1 VATEPNRVHAVEA
14 PPGVSTVPPAAVHV
28 RFRGVSKRFGGVE
41 ALKPIDLDVERG
53 RVLGIVGD
61 NGAGKSTL
69 IKVLT
74 GVHPAD
80 TGTIEIDGRVVRI
93 DHPDVA
99 KANGIETIYQDLAL
113 VPTFDLGSNFF
124 LGRELHKRW
133 LGFIPVLDIERM
145 RREALAVVGER
156 VGLEIRNPYSPAAV
170 MSGGQRQ
177 AVAIG
182 RALYAEAKLVIM
194 DEPTAALGVE
204 EQEKVLAIIDRLKSQ
219 GVTVIVISHNL
230 EHVFQVCDRIVVM
243 HNGHLLAERA
253 TAATTRAEIVG
264 LIMGSDIRPSI

>member
-1 VATEPNRVHAVEA
+1 MATEPTRARVSEA
-14 PPGVSTVPPAAVHV
+14 PLGASDTPHV

-41 ALKPIDLDVERG
+41 ALKPIDLDVRRG
-53 RVLGIVGD
+53 EVLAVVGD

-74 GVHPAD
+74 GVHAAD
-80 TGTIEIDGRVVRI
+80 SGTIEIDGQVVKV
-93 DHPDVA
+93 DHPDIA
-99 KANGIETIYQDLAL
+99 KAHGIETIYQDLAL
-113 VPTFDLGSNFF
+113 VPTFDLGANFF
-124 LGRELHKRW
+124 LGRELYKRV
-133 LGFIPVLDIERM
+133 LGVFPVLDVERM
-145 RREALAVVGER
+145 RDEARAVVENR
-156 VGLEIRNPYSPAAV
+156 VGLAITNPYTPAAV

-204 EQEKVLAIIDRLKSQ
+204 EQEKVLAIVDRLKAQ

-230 EHVFQVCDRIVVM
+230 EHVFRVCDRIVVM
-243 HNGHLLAERA
+243 HNGHKLAERDRA
-253 TAATTRAEIVG
+253 TSTKAEIVG
-264 LIMGSDIRPSI
+264 LIMGSDIRQEV

>member
-1 VATEPNRVHAVEA
+1 MATEPTRARVSEA
-14 PPGVSTVPPAAVHV
+14 PSGAFDTPHV

-41 ALKPIDLDVERG
+41 ALKPIDLDVRRG
-53 RVLGIVGD
+53 EVLAVVGD

-80 TGTIEIDGRVVRI
+80 AGTIEIDGQVVKV

-99 KANGIETIYQDLAL
+99 KAHGIETIYQDLAL
-113 VPTFDLGSNFF
+113 VPTFDLGTNFF
-124 LGRELHKRW
+124 LGRELYTRV
-133 LGFIPVLDIERM
+133 LGVLPVLDVDRM
-145 RREALAVVGER
+145 REEARAFVENR
-156 VGLEIRNPYSPAAV
+156 VGLAITNPYTPAAV

-182 RALYAEAKLVIM
+182 RALYVEAKLVIM

-204 EQEKVLAIIDRLKSQ
+204 EQEKVLAIVDRLKAQ

-230 EHVFQVCDRIVVM
+230 EHVFRVCDRIVVM
-243 HNGHLLAERA
+243 HNGHKLAERDRA
-253 TAATTRAEIVG
+253 TSTKAEIVG
-264 LIMGSDIRPSI
+264 LIMGSDIRQQA

>member
-1 VATEPNRVHAVEA
+1 MQADYRVEL
-14 PPGVSTVPPAAVHV
+14 
-28 RFRGVSKRFGGVE
+28 RNVSKSFGEVE
-41 ALKPIDLDVERG
+41 ALRNVDFRLG
-53 RVLGIVGD
+53 RNEVVGLLGD

-80 TGTIEIDGRVVRI
+80 SGTIEIDGHAVKV

-99 KANGIETIYQDLAL
+99 KAHGIETIYQDLAL
-113 VPTFDLGSNFF
+113 VPTFDLGTNFF
-124 LGRELHKRW
+124 LGRELRKR
-133 LGFIPVLDIERM
+133 LFGVIPVLDVARM
-145 RREALAVVGER
+145 RREAIAVIQDR
-156 VGLEIRNPYSPAAV
+156 VGLAIHNPYTPAAV

-182 RALYAEAKLVIM
+182 RALYAEAELVIM

-204 EQEKVLAIIDRLKSQ
+204 EQEKVLAIVDRLKAQ

-230 EHVFQVCDRIVVM
+230 EHVFRVCDRIVVM
-243 HNGHLLAERA
+243 HNGYKLAERERA
-253 TAATTRAEIVG
+253 TSTKAEIVG
-264 LIMGSDIRPSI
+264 LIMGSDIRQEA

>member
-1 VATEPNRVHAVEA
+1 MAGDGTPVVELRDIVKTFGRVVALS
-14 PPGVSTVPPAAVHV
+14 GVSMSV
-28 RFRGVSKRFGGVE
+28 RAGEVMC
-41 ALKPIDLDVERG
+41 LL
-53 RVLGIVGD
+53 GD

-80 TGTIEIDGRVVRI
+80 SGSIEIDGRTVTI
-93 DHPDVA
+93 NHPDVA
-99 KANGIETIYQDLAL
+99 KAHGIETIYQDLAL
-113 VPTFDLGSNFF
+113 VPTFDLGANFF
-124 LGRELHKRW
+124 LGRELYK
-133 LGFIPVLDIERM
+133 LLFGVIPVLDVERM
-145 RREALAVVGER
+145 RREALSVIEDR
-156 VGLEIRNPYSPAAV
+156 VGLTISNPYTPAAV

-182 RALYAEAKLVIM
+182 RALYAQAELVIM

-204 EQEKVLAIIDRLKSQ
+204 EQEKILGIIDRLRQQ

-243 HNGHLLAERA
+243 HNGHKLAERERA
-253 TAATTRAEIVG
+253 VTTRAEIVG
-264 LIMGSDIRPSI
+264 LIMGSDIHQED

>member
-1 VATEPNRVHAVEA
+1 MTTEVTQARRAEA
-14 PPGVSTVPPAAVHV
+14 PVGASADVHV
-28 RFRGVSKRFGGVE
+28 RFRGVAKRFGGVE
-41 ALKPIDLDVERG
+41 ALKPIDLDVRRG
-53 RVLGIVGD
+53 EVLAIVGD

-80 TGTIEIDGRVVRI
+80 TGTIEIDGQMVKV

-99 KANGIETIYQDLAL
+99 KAHGIETIYQDLAL
-113 VPTFDLGSNFF
+113 VPTFDLGTNFF
-124 LGRELHKRW
+124 LGRELRKR
-133 LGFIPVLDIERM
+133 LFGVIPVLDVERM
-145 RREALAVVGER
+145 RREAIAVIQDR
-156 VGLEIRNPYSPAAV
+156 VGLAITNPYTPAAV

-182 RALYAEAKLVIM
+182 RALYADAKLVIM

-204 EQEKVLAIIDRLKSQ
+204 EQEKVLAIIDRLKAQ

-230 EHVFQVCDRIVVM
+230 EHVFRSCDRIVVM
-243 HNGHLLAERA
+243 HNGHKLAERDRA
-253 TAATTRAEIVG
+253 TSTRAEIVG
-264 LIMGSDIRPSI
+264 LIMGSDIRQEA

>member
-1 VATEPNRVHAVEA
+1 VATEAGRRVAEA
-14 PPGVSTVPPAAVHV
+14 PSGVSAAIPHV
-28 RFRGVSKRFGGVE
+28 RFRGVSKRFGGVQ
-41 ALKPIDLDVERG
+41 ALKPVDLDVRRG
-53 RVLGIVGD
+53 ESMAIVGD

-80 TGTIEIDGRVVRI
+80 TGTIEIDGAVVRV

-99 KANGIETIYQDLAL
+99 KAHGIETIYQDLAL

-124 LGRELHKRW
+124 LGRELTTRW
-133 LGFIPVLDIERM
+133 LGFIPVLDVGRM
-145 RREALAVVGER
+145 RREAQAVVEDR
-156 VGLEIRNPYSPAAV
+156 VGLEIRNPYNPAAV

-182 RALYAEAKLVIM
+182 RALYADAKLVIM

-204 EQEKVLAIIDRLKSQ
+204 EQEKVLAIVDRLKGQ

-230 EHVFQVCDRIVVM
+230 EHVFRVCDRIVVM
-243 HNGHLLAERA
+243 HNGNLLAERR
-253 TAATTRAEIVG
+253 TSETTRAEIVG
-264 LIMGSDIRPSI
+264 LIMGSDIR

>member
-1 VATEPNRVHAVEA
+1 MTTERTQERASEA
-14 PPGVSTVPPAAVHV
+14 PVGASDTPHV
-28 RFRGVSKRFGGVE
+28 RFRGVSKRFGGVQ
-41 ALKPIDLDVERG
+41 ALKPIDLNVRRG
-53 RVLGIVGD
+53 EVLAVVGD

-80 TGTIEIDGRVVRI
+80 SGTIEIDGQVVDV

-99 KANGIETIYQDLAL
+99 KAYGIETIYQDLAL
-113 VPTFDLGSNFF
+113 VPTFDLGTNFF
-124 LGRELHKRW
+124 LGRELRKR
-133 LGFIPVLDIERM
+133 LFGFIPVLDVERM
-145 RREALAVVGER
+145 RREAIAVIQDR
-156 VGLEIRNPYSPAAV
+156 VGLAIHNPYTPAAV

-204 EQEKVLAIIDRLKSQ
+204 EQEKVLAIVDRLKAQ

-230 EHVFQVCDRIVVM
+230 EHVFRVCDRIVVM
-243 HNGHLLAERA
+243 HNGHKLAERER
-253 TAATTRAEIVG
+253 ATTTKAEIVG
-264 LIMGSDIRPSI
+264 LIMGSDIRQEA

>member
-1 VATEPNRVHAVEA
+1 MATEPTRERASEA
-14 PPGVSTVPPAAVHV
+14 PLGASDTPHV

-41 ALKPIDLDVERG
+41 ALKPIDLDVRRG
-53 RVLGIVGD
+53 EVLAVVGD

-80 TGTIEIDGRVVRI
+80 SGTIEIDGQVVKV
-93 DHPDVA
+93 DHPDIA
-99 KANGIETIYQDLAL
+99 KAHGIETIYQDLAL
-113 VPTFDLGSNFF
+113 VPTFDLGANFV
-124 LGRELHKRW
+124 LGRELYKRV
-133 LGFIPVLDIERM
+133 LGVFPVLDVERM
-145 RREALAVVGER
+145 RDEARAVVENR
-156 VGLEIRNPYSPAAV
+156 VGLAITNPYTPAAV

-204 EQEKVLAIIDRLKSQ
+204 EQEKVLASVDRLKAQ

-230 EHVFQVCDRIVVM
+230 EHVFRVCDRIVVM
-243 HNGHLLAERA
+243 HNGHKLAERDRA
-253 TAATTRAEIVG
+253 TSTKAEIVG
-264 LIMGSDIRPSI
+264 LIMGSDIRQEA